1 MDYTASRIEAH
12 VDAVVSARPPAE
24 VFERERRKLGMLLDS
39 AAKGGLAGGGRGAV
53 TWALVRAI
61 DELDTAIILAED
73 DSPPGRTGPAV
84 GGRALAMAAGLA
96 FLASALGLLFVP
108 GGTPFSSALCV
119 LGAACFGVALG
130 IGARNRREVRDGG
143 QG

>member
-24 VFERERRKLGMLLDS
+24 VLERERRKLGMLLDS

-73 DSPPGRTGPAV
+73 DSPPGCTRPAV

>member
-12 VDAVVSARPPAE
+12 VDALVSARPPAA
-24 VFERERRKLGMLLDS
+24 VLERERRKLGMLLDS
-39 AAKGGLAGGGRGAV
+39 AAKGGLAAGGRGAV

-61 DELDTAIILAED
+61 DELDAAIILTED

-96 FLASALGLLFVP
+96 FLAAALALLFAPVAA
-108 GGTPFSSALCV
+108 PFSSALCV

-130 IGARNRREVRDGG
+130 IGARDRREVRDGG

>member
-24 VFERERRKLGMLLDS
+24 VLERERRKLGMLLDS

-53 TWALVRAI
+53 TWALVRA
-61 DELDTAIILAED
+61 
-73 DSPPGRTGPAV
+73 PA
-84 GGRALAMAAGLA
+84 
-96 FLASALGLLFVP
+96 
-108 GGTPFSSALCV
+108 PFSSALCV
-119 LGAACFGVALG
+119 LGAACFGAALG

>member
-1 MDYTASRIEAH
+1 
-12 VDAVVSARPPAE
+12 
-24 VFERERRKLGMLLDS
+24 
-39 AAKGGLAGGGRGAV
+39 
-53 TWALVRAI
+53 
-61 DELDTAIILAED
+61 
-73 DSPPGRTGPAV
+73 
-84 GGRALAMAAGLA
+84 MAAGLA